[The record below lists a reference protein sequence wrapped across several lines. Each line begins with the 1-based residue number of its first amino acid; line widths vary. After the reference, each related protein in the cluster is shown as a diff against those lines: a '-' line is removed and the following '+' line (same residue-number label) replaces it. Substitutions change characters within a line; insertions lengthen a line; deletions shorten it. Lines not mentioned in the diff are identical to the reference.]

1 MNRSDSLSDILL
13 PTCSPN
19 RQAAAMPAL
28 VIVDQQSLHKES
40 FTKDGEQVRFF
51 CLIVDKKTRKVAS
64 FLQAFPLFLL
74 SRKLPTTS

>member
-40 FTKDGEQVRFF
+40 FTKDGEQVRF
-51 CLIVDKKTRKVAS
+51 CLIVEKKSEKWPPSYRLSLS
-64 FLQAFPLFLL
+64 F
-74 SRKLPTTS
+74 